1 MDGYFKDLSHLIFH
15 SVKKTWSQPKDNKNV
30 IKTRIFPIFPR
41 LKQVVIISIEGK
53 YSFNWLEFL
62 GEIQRA
68 KSSIKQTVVKDNMK
82 QKIIKDNMILVKE
95 PKKHLVI
102 KNGISKKKQKKRHW
116 DGIFFQL
123 FLNKK
128 TLFFC
133 VL

>member
-68 KSSIKQTVVKDNMK
+68 KSSIKYIFKVDTDEHKGQYDFSERT
-82 QKIIKDNMILVKE
+82 
-95 PKKHLVI
+95 KKAF
-102 KNGISKKKQKKRHW
+102 G
-116 DGIFFQL
+116 
-123 FLNKK
+123 NKK
-128 TLFFC
+128 WNIQKETEEKALGWDIFSVIFE
-133 VL
+133 